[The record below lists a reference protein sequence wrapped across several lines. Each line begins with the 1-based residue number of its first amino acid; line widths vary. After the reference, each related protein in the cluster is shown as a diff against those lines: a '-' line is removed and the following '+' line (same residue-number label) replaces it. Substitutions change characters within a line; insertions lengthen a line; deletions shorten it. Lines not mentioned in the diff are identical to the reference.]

1 MEGDKMV
8 ETQKEGDNEV
18 IVTRSISGDQLVSVG
33 ICSFFFFR
41 KLVPVGTSDLLTSVH
56 QSNLYQ

>member
-33 ICSFFFFR
+33 ICSFF
-41 KLVPVGTSDLLTSVH
+41 LE
-56 QSNLYQ
+56 NLYR